1 MTPFPLPLADM
12 LGHWGQYV
20 VYLLIGLGFGYV
32 LEISGFGN
40 STRLAAQFY
49 LKDMTVLKVMFTG
62 IVVAAVLIF
71 GASALGLLDYN
82 LIWVNPTY
90 LWPGIVGGLIMGV
103 GFIIGGFCPGTSIV
117 AASTFKL
124 DGVMFALGAF
134 FGIFAFGETVGLFN
148 DFFHSSN
155 LGRLTLQDLFGVD
168 AGLVVLGV
176 VLMALAAFAFAEW
189 SEKVFG
195 GKDWR
200 QAPKWR
206 FGAAGALVVG
216 ALGVMVVGQPTL
228 EDRWE
233 WIKQE
238 KEEVLAARAV
248 QIHPGELLA
257 TMNNDRLNLVILD
270 VRSQSDYNAFH
281 LQDAKRATADDLRA
295 VIADVGK
302 LPRNTVY
309 VLVSNDETAAT
320 EAWKTLVSASVP
332 NVYILEGGINFWLS
346 LFGGEAVTR
355 LDGPIPDEQLAYRF
369 TSLLGSRHVAA
380 FPSAKEYVLEYTE
393 KIQLAGARGGGGGGC
408 G

>member
-1 MTPFPLPLADM
+1 MTPFPLPLADA
-12 LGHWGQYV
+12 LGHWGQYI
-20 VYLLIGLGFGYV
+20 VYLLIGFGFGYV

-40 STRLAAQFY
+40 SKRLAAQFY
-49 LKDMTVLKVMFTG
+49 LSDMTVLKVMFTG

-124 DGVMFALGAF
+124 DGAMFALGAF
-134 FGIFAFGETVGLFN
+134 VGIFAFGETVGLFN

-168 AGLVVLGV
+168 AGVVVLGV
-176 VLMALAAFAFAEW
+176 VLMALAAFAFAEFC
-189 SEKVFG
+189 EKVFG
-195 GKDWR
+195 GQDWR

-206 FGAAGALVVG
+206 FGAAGALTVG
-216 ALGVMVVGQPTL
+216 ALGVLLIGQPTL

-233 WIKQE
+233 WIRE
-238 KEEVLAARAV
+238 DKEAVLAARAV
-248 QIHPGELLA
+248 QIHPGELLE
-257 TMNNDRLNLVILD
+257 TMSNDRVNLVILD

-281 LQDAKRATADDLRA
+281 LQDARLTDAQGLRN

-302 LPRNTVY
+302 RPPNTVY

-320 EAWKTLVSASVP
+320 QAWKTLVSASVP
-332 NVYILEGGINFWLS
+332 NVYILEGGINLWLS
-346 LFGGEAVTR
+346 LFGGETVAR
-355 LDGPIPDEQLAYRF
+355 LDGPIPDDQLAYRF
-369 TSLLGSRHVAA
+369 TVALGSRHMAA
-380 FPSAKEYVLEYTE
+380 FPSAKEYALEYTK